1 MKTNEV
7 EKLLGV
13 TKQALIYYEKEGL
26 IHPSR
31 LKNNYRDYSSQ
42 DIDTLK
48 LILELRSMMISIDEI
63 KLIFDGQL
71 SIRDC
76 LENKSQYFKEE
87 KKKIKEAENKIST
100 YTKRIRVYFQKP
112 TSAEPFPDVKCLLYI
127 NQAFHYEDLVIKE
140 EDILK
145 INLSLCISKS
155 EGPYYYSRFNMYFV
169 YVDICTAFDTYSF
182 QLMSNDSARMFIELL
197 LTNNWVIED
206 PLNLIHLFNEYRDDR
221 ELFRYFDKHFYE
233 WKEKYDLEIK
243 GSISGVIKEYYLDR
257 YQAIKTQPLPEKKP
271 RRKLKEVIAQFFKID
286 K

>member
-1 MKTNEV
+1 MKTSEV

-31 LKNNYRDYSSQ
+31 LKNNYRDYSTR
-42 DIDTLK
+42 DMDTLK

-63 KLIFDGQL
+63 KLILDGQL

-87 KKKIKEAENKIST
+87 KEKIQEVEDKIST
-100 YTKRIRVYFQKP
+100 YTQRIRVYFQKP
-112 TSAEPFPDVKCLLYI
+112 TSSEPFPDVKCLLYMDHNFI
-127 NQAFHYEDLVIKE
+127 YEDLVIKE
-140 EDILK
+140 EEILK
-145 INLSLCISKS
+145 IKLSLCISKS
-155 EGPYYYSRFNMYFV
+155 EGPYYYTRFNMYYV
-169 YVDICTAFDTYSF
+169 YVDIYTALDTYSF

-197 LTNNWVIED
+197 LTNNRVIED
-206 PLNLIHLFNEYRDDR
+206 PLNLMHLFNEYRDDR
-221 ELFRYFDKHFYE
+221 ELFRYFDKHFYK

-243 GSISGVIKEYYLDR
+243 GTISGVIKEYYLDR
-257 YQAIKTQPLPEKKP
+257 YQAIKTQPVPEKKP
-271 RRKLKEVIAQFFKID
+271 RRKLKEVIEEFLKTD